1 MWIEAINN
9 ELQNLYNNKTKT
21 LVNNIPKNK
30 NIISTKWVFT
40 KKTNENNQITKYK
53 ARLVARGF
61 KQIIEKDFD
70 ATYSPTLSPE
80 IIRIILCI
88 SSKLYWNI
96 YQLDIKAAY
105 LNADLDKTIY
115 VNIPEG
121 DANYKKGYWRL
132 NKALYGL
139 KQAGRQWFITNSSF
153 LIKNG
158 FQQFS

>member
-70 ATYSPTLSPE
+70 ATYSPTLNPE

-139 KQAGRQWFITNSSF
+139 KQAGRQ
-153 LIKNG
+153 
-158 FQQFS
+158 